1 LQPRKILKKGW
12 SSSKNDQG
20 GISTKKKVIVS
31 TSIVAML
38 VLGGTGAYA
47 FNSHVQ
53 EQKRQQSVEQTLSS
67 LYRNVDE
74 LTEGKIQ
81 SVKAKIAKVKNEEK
95 KREFSEDLRDLS
107 TMFKISTLVNSLM
120 DDKQVIKDGVT
131 LKQINDAK
139 SKLENIKTID
149 KSFYEKQKGLL
160 DIVIAQYEDIQKA
173 QKAVSALEKQPKE
186 SRYKAS
192 KALVEK
198 IKNEKTKQE
207 LSKKLA
213 AVYKTI
219 EEEKAKAKAL
229 AEAKKR
235 EQTKLAQATQKSS
248 TNSTSGKVG
257 SSSYS
262 DSSTSS
268 SKSTSKSSS
277 SSSAKSSVKSSS
289 SKSSSSTKSKST
301 ASSTKKQGSS
311 SESSKSK
318 SQSKDP
324 YAGGKDWDK
333 IGEYFENT
341 EWEKV
346 DSGYIEGE
354 NGNTWEHYEPKK

>member
-1 LQPRKILKKGW
+1 M
-12 SSSKNDQG
+12 
-20 GISTKKKVIVS
+20 IVS
-31 TSIVAML
+31 TSIVAMM
-38 VLGGTGAYA
+38 VLSGTGAYA

-67 LYRNVDE
+67 LYRNVDG

-107 TMFKISTLVNSLM
+107 AMFKISTLVNSLM

-277 SSSAKSSVKSSS
+277 SKSSSSSAKSSVKSSS
-289 SKSSSSTKSKST
+289 SKSSSSTNSKST
-301 ASSTKKQGSS
+301 ASSTKQQGSS
-311 SESSKSK
+311 SSKSSSKSK
-318 SQSKDP
+318 PQSKDP
-324 YAGGKDWDK
+324 YAGGSDWDK
-333 IGEYFENT
+333 FGKFVESS

-346 DSGYIEGE
+346 DSGYMDGE
-354 NGNTWEHYEPKK
+354 HGHTWESWKTK

>member
-1 LQPRKILKKGW
+1 
-12 SSSKNDQG
+12 
-20 GISTKKKVIVS
+20 VIVS

-38 VLGGTGAYA
+38 VLSGTGAYA

-67 LYRNVDE
+67 LYRNVDG

-107 TMFKISTLVNSLM
+107 AMFKISTLVNSLM

-186 SRYKAS
+186 SGYKAS
-192 KALVEK
+192 KALVESK
-198 IKNEKTKQE
+198 SYQRNLQLSIKR
-207 LSKKLA
+207 L
-213 AVYKTI
+213 
-219 EEEKAKAKAL
+219 
-229 AEAKKR
+229 KKR
-235 EQTKLAQATQKSS
+235 RQKLKLLQKQRKENKLNWLKLHRNHPRTQHQLKSDHLATRTHLLHPVNQR
-248 TNSTSGKVG
+248 
-257 SSSYS
+257 
-262 DSSTSS
+262 
-268 SKSTSKSSS
+268 
-277 SSSAKSSVKSSS
+277 
-289 SKSSSSTKSKST
+289 
-301 ASSTKKQGSS
+301 ASHHPVVLQ
-311 SESSKSK
+311 
-318 SQSKDP
+318 
-324 YAGGKDWDK
+324 
-333 IGEYFENT
+333 N
-341 EWEKV
+341 
-346 DSGYIEGE
+346 
-354 NGNTWEHYEPKK
+354 HL

>member
-1 LQPRKILKKGW
+1 M
-12 SSSKNDQG
+12 
-20 GISTKKKVIVS
+20 KKKVIVS

-67 LYRNVDE
+67 FHQNVDD
-74 LTEGKIQ
+74 LTEEKIQ
-81 SVKAKIAKVKNEEK
+81 SVKAKINKLKDGEK
-95 KREFSEDLRDLS
+95 KQELSQDLRDLEA
-107 TMFKISTLVNSLM
+107 MYKVNVFVTSLL
-120 DDKQVIKDGVT
+120 DSKQVIKDGVT
-131 LKQINDAK
+131 LKHINDAK

-186 SRYKAS
+186 SGYKAS

-198 IKNEKTKQE
+198 IKNEKIKQE

-268 SKSTSKSSS
+268 SKSSSKSSSSKSS

-301 ASSTKKQGSS
+301 ASSTKQQGSS
-311 SESSKSK
+311 SSKSSSKSK
-318 SQSKDP
+318 PQSKDP

-333 IGEYFENT
+333 IGKSFEDKKG
-341 EWEKV
+341 WELK
-346 DSGYIEGE
+346 DSGEVGDPSAPGD
-354 NGNTWEHYEPKK
+354 GNTWKYYE

>member
-1 LQPRKILKKGW
+1 M
-12 SSSKNDQG
+12 
-20 GISTKKKVIVS
+20 KKKVIVS

-67 LYRNVDE
+67 FHQNVDD

-81 SVKAKIAKVKNEEK
+81 SVKAKINKLKDEEK
-95 KREFSEDLRDLS
+95 KQELSQDLRDLEA
-107 TMFKISTLVNSLM
+107 MYKVNVFVTSLL
-120 DDKQVIKDGVT
+120 DSKQVIKDGVT

-173 QKAVSALEKQPKE
+173 KDSIDVLEKEPKE
-186 SRYKAS
+186 ANYNSTKT
-192 KALVEK
+192 LVEK

-235 EQTKLAQATQKSS
+235 EQAKLVQATQKSS

-311 SESSKSK
+311 SASSKSNT
-318 SQSKDP
+318 QSKDP
-324 YAGGKDWDK
+324 YAGGTDWDAVGEYLENKDWTK
-333 IGEYFENT
+333 TG
-341 EWEKV
+341 
-346 DSGYIEGE
+346 EGE
-354 NGNTWEHYEPKK
+354 ISKDGNTWESWE

>member
-1 LQPRKILKKGW
+1 
-12 SSSKNDQG
+12 
-20 GISTKKKVIVS
+20 
-31 TSIVAML
+31 ML

-67 LYRNVDE
+67 LYRNVDG

-268 SKSTSKSSS
+268 SKSSSKSSSSKSS

-324 YAGGKDWDK
+324 YAGGSDWDK
-333 IGEYFENT
+333 FGKFVESS

-346 DSGYIEGE
+346 DSGYMDGE
-354 NGNTWEHYEPKK
+354 HGHTWESWKSK

>member
-1 LQPRKILKKGW
+1 M
-12 SSSKNDQG
+12 
-20 GISTKKKVIVS
+20 KKKVIVS
-31 TSIVAML
+31 TSVVAML

-47 FNSHVQ
+47 YNSHVQ

-67 LYRNVDE
+67 FHQNVDD
-74 LTEGKIQ
+74 LTKENIQ

-107 TMFKISTLVNSLM
+107 AMFKISTLVNSLM
-120 DDKQVIKDGVT
+120 DDKQAIKDGVT
-131 LKQINDAK
+131 WEKIDDVK

-186 SRYKAS
+186 SGYTAS

-198 IKNEKTKQE
+198 IKNEKIKQE

-268 SKSTSKSSS
+268 SKSS
-277 SSSAKSSVKSSS
+277 SSSAKSSVKSNS

-311 SESSKSK
+311 SASSKSNT
-318 SQSKDP
+318 QPKDP
-324 YAGGKDWDK
+324 YAGDRDWDEFGK
-333 IGEYFENT
+333 FVENT

-346 DSGYIEGE
+346 DSGYIEGK

>member
-1 LQPRKILKKGW
+1 
-12 SSSKNDQG
+12 
-20 GISTKKKVIVS
+20 
-31 TSIVAML
+31 ML
-38 VLGGTGAYA
+38 VLSGTGAYA

-67 LYRNVDE
+67 LYRNVDG

-268 SKSTSKSSS
+268 SKSSSKSSSSKSSSKSS

-301 ASSTKKQGSS
+301 ASSTKQQGSS
-311 SESSKSK
+311 SSKSSSKSK
-318 SQSKDP
+318 PQSKDP

-333 IGEYFENT
+333 IGKSFEDKKD
-341 EWEKV
+341 WELK
-346 DSGYIEGE
+346 DSGEVGDPSAPGD
-354 NGNTWEHYEPKK
+354 GNTWKYYE